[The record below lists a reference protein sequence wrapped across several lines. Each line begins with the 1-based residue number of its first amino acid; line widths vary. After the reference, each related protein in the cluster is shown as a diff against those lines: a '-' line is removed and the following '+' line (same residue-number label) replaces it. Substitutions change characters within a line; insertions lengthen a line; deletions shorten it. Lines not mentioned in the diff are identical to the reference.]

1 MATDKL
7 ILKLHDAKAVKFG
20 QFKLKSGLLSPIYI
34 DLQVMDS
41 NPDLRNEV
49 NEMLN
54 KHAVDAAEK
63 SKHVWSDPYT
73 TNQHHPV
80 LTCTGNTKDNGTK
93 RMVRSDVC
101 LIVKDV
107 VTSGSSV
114 LETARLLEEE
124 GLKVKDAVVLLDR
137 EQGGRDM
144 LESEGITLHPVFN
157 ISTLLDVLL
166 DAGRIDP
173 ATRTR
178 VKTFIEGNQTFT
190 KPPGTSRRAS
200 KRGRSISPEV
210 KEKRVCKELSY
221 RERATLPGVSP
232 MASKL
237 LRLMDEKKSNLCL
250 SADVTQSKELLELA
264 DTLGPYICV
273 LKTHVDILED
283 FSPETGS
290 RLLKLAQ
297 KHDFLIFEDRKFADI
312 GNTVKL
318 QYEGG
323 LYKISSW
330 CHMVNAHAVPGPGV
344 VKGLQAVGQPLG
356 HGCLLIAEM
365 SSQGSLAT
373 TEYTQSVVKMAD
385 DFPKFVFGFISQSKV
400 SCKPEHIHMTP
411 GVQLQSGGDGLGQ
424 QYITP
429 DDVIC
434 SRRSDIIIVG
444 RGILKSEDRVKAA
457 QEYRRAGWE
466 AYLKRFE
473 WT

>member
-1 MATDKL
+1 MLQRSPNMCGAT
-7 ILKLHDAKAVKFG
+7 HTPPTNTTPY
-20 QFKLKSGLLSPIYI
+20 SPALEIPRT
-34 DLQVMDS
+34 M
-41 NPDLRNEV
+41 
-49 NEMLN
+49 
-54 KHAVDAAEK
+54 
-63 SKHVWSDPYT
+63 
-73 TNQHHPV
+73 
-80 LTCTGNTKDNGTK
+80 
-93 RMVRSDVC
+93 
-101 LIVKDV
+101 DV

-124 GLKVKDAVVLLDR
+124 GLKVKDAVVLR

-144 LESEGITLHPVFN
+144 LKAKRITLHPVFT
-157 ISTLLDVLL
+157 ISTLLDVLHV
-166 DAGRIDP
+166 AGRIDSE
-173 ATRTR
+173 
-178 VKTFIEGNQTFT
+178 VISQTFIEGNQTFT
-190 KPPGTSRRAS
+190 KTPGISRSMETFNNGSRTCTKSQGNSRRAT
-200 KRGRSISPEV
+200 KQKRSISPEV

-221 RERATLPGVSP
+221 GERATLPGVSP

-237 LRLMDEKKSNLCL
+237 LRLMEEKKSNLCL

-297 KHDFLIFEDRKFADI
+297 KHDFLIFEDHKFADI
-312 GNTVKL
+312 GNTVKH

-323 LYKISSW
+323 LYNISSW
-330 CHMVNAHAVPGPGV
+330 SHMVNAHAVPGPGV

-429 DDVIC
+429 DEVIC